1 MSVNSQA
8 EPIDNADQLCIHY
21 QNENFKP
28 TVMKRIR
35 TKTEVEISGFFGTQ
49 LCHVTLFWKLPEEDA
64 LLRQS
69 HDRIFSE
76 AVT

>member
-1 MSVNSQA
+1 
-8 EPIDNADQLCIHY
+8 
-21 QNENFKP
+21 
-28 TVMKRIR
+28 MKRIR